1 MYNNKQQQ
9 LSSRRVKIVTN
20 QENTMKKD
28 SIEYNG
34 LIGGILVFIG
44 LVVYFLIMNVVGLVH
59 NLELRALNIFIM
71 GAGVFYSI
79 KSIKEKNEEFNYFK
93 GIGTGMLTAVV
104 SSLTFSIFIFIYLLS
119 NPDFLQEIKNV
130 EPFGN
135 YLNAFLISFI
145 IIMEGSGSGFF
156 LSFGIMQWYKK
167 RTPDRFLRDQ
177 RNRKD
182 TK

>member
-1 MYNNKQQQ
+1 
-9 LSSRRVKIVTN
+9 
-20 QENTMKKD
+20 MKKQ

-34 LIGGILVFIG
+34 LIGGFLVFVG
-44 LVVYFLIMNVVGLVH
+44 LVAYFLIMKAVGLEH
-59 NLELRALNIFIM
+59 NLELRALNIVIM

-79 KSIKEKNEEFNYFK
+79 KSIRKNNTDFNYFK
-93 GIGTGMLTAVV
+93 GIGTGMITAVS
-104 SSLTFSIFIFIYLLS
+104 SSLAFSVFVFIYLMS
-119 NPDFLQEIKNV
+119 NPDFLQEIKSV

-167 RTPDRFLRDQ
+167 RTPERFLKEQKQ
-177 RNRKD
+177 REETR
-182 TK
+182 